1 MFKQVNNKYKDFVS
15 SEHLMSLSDF
25 VLLPEAARE
34 RIRGLAAD
42 LVREIKLADENL
54 IQFKLRAELPITK
67 ADKNE
72 ITFFEDNVLPNI
84 FKLDVLASDD
94 SELELM
100 LELDKTFEGIDLS
113 SDDGNH
119 NPPDVYKFTLLRTIN
134 ELLYHEPE
142 QEDGDEL
149 VSLYTD
155 DLDFEGLRSV
165 RLLIN
170 SKYFDPQGWME
181 RGKKAS
187 LLFSSKDAMKY
198 PMRIRGRVV
207 EAYNAYVSGYYFACI
222 ATCRSLLEYVLV
234 DRARSNTEWKFDPYD
249 IKSNGE
255 RELKSL
261 YELCEN
267 ISNISPNL
275 DAKLNF
281 IRLNGNRVLHASSN
295 SKKEE
300 FPPQSKTAE
309 QCLKD
314 TFEVIEEL
322 YC

>member
-1 MFKQVNNKYKDFVS
+1 MFKLVNNKYKDFVS
-15 SEHLMSLSDF
+15 SGHLLSLSDF

-34 RIRGLAAD
+34 RIRDLAAG
-42 LVREIKLADENL
+42 LVREIKLADEKL
-54 IQFKLRAELPITK
+54 IQFKLRSELPITR

-72 ITFFEDNVLPNI
+72 IKFFEDNVLPHI

-94 SELELM
+94 PELILELEKIF
-100 LELDKTFEGIDLS
+100 DGIDLS
-113 SDDGNH
+113 NDGGNH
-119 NPPDVYKFTLLRTIN
+119 NPPDIYKLTLLRTIN
-134 ELLYHEPE
+134 ELLCQEPE

-149 VSLYTD
+149 VSLYAD
-155 DLDFEGLRSV
+155 DLDFEVLRSL

-187 LLFSSKDAMKY
+187 LLFSSQDAMKY
-198 PMRIRGRVV
+198 PMRIRGRVA
-207 EAYNAYVSGYYFACI
+207 EAYNAYVSGYNFACI

-234 DRARSNTEWKFDPYD
+234 DRARSNKKWKFDPYD